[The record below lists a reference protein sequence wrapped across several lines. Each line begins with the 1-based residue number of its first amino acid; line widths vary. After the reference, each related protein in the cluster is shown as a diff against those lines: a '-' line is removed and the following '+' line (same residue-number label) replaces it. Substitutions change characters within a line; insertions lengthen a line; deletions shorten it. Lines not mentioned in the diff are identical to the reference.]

1 MRRYV
6 GAVAWQTCLIA
17 DNGGVGEPT
26 GERENNAFRHGRTG
40 RTLVRDGWTSP
51 EGFRLSILLR
61 RTFGVDWPGGNRQT
75 FLPPNVHSAAVL
87 SHMNGGSKCFPG
99 FSAAANSRRRTMR
112 NGPAP
117 SRPRG
122 CSSPRQFSWSP
133 LSHARSLF
141 CGNCSS
147 HALIG
152 VNLMKLYGECALSLT
167 QWVEVALEW
176 PRPDVIGQL
185 VGSAYT

>member
-1 MRRYV
+1 MPDCRQWWRR
-6 GAVAWQTCLIA
+6 GANWRA
-17 DNGGVGEPT
+17 GKH
-26 GERENNAFRHGRTG
+26 NAFRHGRTG
-40 RTLVRDGWTSP
+40 RILIRDGWTSP
-51 EGFRLSILLR
+51 EEFRLSNSLR
-61 RTFGVDWPGGNRQT
+61 RTFGVDWPGRNRQT

-87 SHMNGGSKCFPG
+87 SHMNGGS
-99 FSAAANSRRRTMR
+99 SASSLVSLPQRFKKTDNAQ
-112 NGPAP
+112 
-117 SRPRG
+117 RPRTE
-122 CSSPRQFSWSP
+122 SVPEDAPPHVNSPGVRLVMREVYS
-133 LSHARSLF
+133 
-141 CGNCSS
+141 GNCSS